1 MSPFDVCRDGFF
13 RKDVVTRREPS
24 EAQGSRAGSLDRR
37 GNGTTNDSAS
47 HRCTSYH
54 HGTHGTTHLQ
64 HL

>member
-1 MSPFDVCRDGFF
+1 MTIYLGRF

-24 EAQGSRAGSLDRR
+24 EAQGSNNGSLEQRS
-37 GNGTTNDSAS
+37 NGTTNDSTS
-47 HRCTSYH
+47 HCSTSYH